1 MFMKTENGR
10 RHAGPELGRALLR
23 HAAYP
28 FLMAAMLATV
38 VLGLRF
44 HWDPGATSFLFLI
57 STMLYFAILERFI
70 PYDVEWHPSPKE
82 WGQYG
87 IYFLLTVVGG
97 AISAGLVAA
106 AAMAIAPS
114 QSILPMWAEIPLA
127 LLLSS
132 LVGYCMHRW
141 SHSNPWLWRVHGIH
155 HVPNKVNVG
164 NNGVNHVFDVAL
176 DQFAVQFSLAL
187 AGFSEASV
195 FSLGIF
201 VLAQGYIA
209 HANIDVRL
217 GWLNYI
223 VVGPEQHR
231 LHHSTD
237 PSEAGHFG
245 AELSIWDHVFRSYT
259 WRPGRQPRSVGLIDP
274 GSFPQTRSVLAS
286 VLHPLNRRKR
296 YDTQTALAE
305 PSARDRVVADEE
317 VRS

>member
-1 MFMKTENGR
+1 MAMFMKTDGGR
-10 RHAGPELGRALLR
+10 LWGRWLLR
-23 HAAYP
+23 RAAYP
-28 FLMAAMLATV
+28 LILAAVLVTV
-38 VLGLRF
+38 VLGLRLQ
-44 HWDPGATSFLFLI
+44 WNPGGTSFMFLI
-57 STMLYFAILERFI
+57 GTMLYFGILERFI
-70 PYDVEWHPSPKE
+70 PYDVDWHPTRQE

-87 IYFLLTVVGG
+87 IYFLLTVLGG
-97 AISAGLVAA
+97 ALAAGFVAA
-106 AAMAIAPS
+106 AATAVAPS
-114 QSILPMWAEIPLA
+114 QSSLPMWAEIPLA

-132 LVGYCMHRW
+132 LVGYGMHRL
-141 SHSNPWLWRVHGIH
+141 SHHNRWLWRVHGIH
-155 HVPNKVNVG
+155 HTPNKVNVG

-195 FSLGIF
+195 FAIGIF

-209 HANIDVRL
+209 HANIDVHL

-245 AELSIWDHVFRSYT
+245 AELSLWDHVFGSYT

-274 GSFPQTRSVLAS
+274 GSFPQTRSILSS
-286 VLHPLNRRKR
+286 VLHPLRRRER
-296 YDTQTALAE
+296 YDTQPATDVSLAHSQTT
-305 PSARDRVVADEE
+305 PDKDAR
-317 VRS
+317 S